1 MPFASSGCRAV
12 VSCLAAVAAS
22 AAFSGPAFADVGAI
36 AGCPTVPTVQ
46 AFSPWQDYA
55 DYFLAP
61 DGGFEADGAGWD
73 LTDGALA
80 VEGNETYAVG
90 GADDHRSLS
99 LPARS
104 SATTPRMCVG
114 IEHRTMRFFVRGT
127 GSGVVH
133 VDAVYAKGTYRETS
147 VRLASVAAGESWAPS
162 PAVPL
167 IVNELAPDT
176 GNALAVSLRFT
187 ARGEGSWQ
195 IDDVYVDPYRKS

>member
-1 MPFASSGCRAV
+1 MPFTSSRCRAV
-12 VSCLAAVAAS
+12 VSCVAAVAAS
-22 AAFSGPAFADVGAI
+22 AACSGPAFADEGAT
-36 AGCPTVPTVQ
+36 AGCPAVPTMQ
-46 AFSPWQDYA
+46 AFSPWQDFA

-73 LTDGALA
+73 LTGGAAA

-99 LPARS
+99 LPAHS
-104 SATTPRMCVG
+104 SATMARMCIG

-127 GSGVVH
+127 GSGVVR
-133 VDAVYAKGTYRETS
+133 VDAVYAKGTDREKS

-162 PAVPL
+162 PVVPL

-176 GNALAVSLRFT
+176 GNALEVSLRFT
-187 ARGEGSWQ
+187 ARGDGSWQ